1 MKLDEWG
8 AESIYYIMLGSGL
21 VDPDEPADAIVFPL
35 LAGTSVIRLGPK
47 GCYLRT
53 SAERVS
59 VIVDPDQARG
69 DYSMS
74 LARALE
80 ANRKLTRF
88 VQDYRAVPAVDP
100 TRGYPT
106 GL

>member
-8 AESIYYIMLGSGL
+8 AESIYFILLGTGL
-21 VDPDEPADAIVFPL
+21 VPPDRKKSIVEAL
-35 LAGTSVIRLGPK
+35 RAGFTKIRLKPK